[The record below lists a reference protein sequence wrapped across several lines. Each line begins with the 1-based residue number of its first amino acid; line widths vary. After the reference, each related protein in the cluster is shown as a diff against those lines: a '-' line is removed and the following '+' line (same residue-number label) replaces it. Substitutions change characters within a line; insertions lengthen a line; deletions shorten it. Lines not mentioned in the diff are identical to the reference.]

1 MARVSKISTFN
12 LRFNHL
18 VGVLSRK
25 KSNNILT
32 WLKIT
37 RDLIISVCTADLL
50 RAAGGG
56 GREEERVRDRRLRRG
71 GAHGGHAHRGGG
83 HQEEEQQ
90 IPPAPG
96 TAPPGLCTLCNAH
109 SPGTL
114 HLHLHLHL
122 HTTAQTR
129 LLTS

>member
-12 LRFNHL
+12 LTFNHL
-18 VGVLSRK
+18 VEVLSRK
-25 KSNNILT
+25 TSNNILT

-37 RDLIISVCTADLL
+37 RDLIKSVCTADLL

-96 TAPPGLCTLCNAH
+96 TAPSWPLHTVQCTYRDP
-109 SPGTL
+109 SIYIYIT
-114 HLHLHLHL
+114 HL
-122 HTTAQTR
+122 HTYCPDQA
-129 LLTS
+129 SNV

>member
-1 MARVSKISTFN
+1 M
-12 LRFNHL
+12 
-18 VGVLSRK
+18 
-25 KSNNILT
+25 
-32 WLKIT
+32 
-37 RDLIISVCTADLL
+37 CTADLL

-109 SPGTL
+109 TGTPPSTSTFYTYTPLPRPGF
-114 HLHLHLHL
+114 
-122 HTTAQTR
+122 
-129 LLTS
+129 

>member
-1 MARVSKISTFN
+1 M
-12 LRFNHL
+12 
-18 VGVLSRK
+18 
-25 KSNNILT
+25 
-32 WLKIT
+32 
-37 RDLIISVCTADLL
+37 CTADLL

-109 SPGTL
+109 SRDPSIYIYI
-114 HLHLHLHL
+114 LHL

-129 LLTS
+129 LLTSKLEIKFFLRAISKIFAIKVSSEHSLALVYTQMIFVSF